1 MLGGSRYVEP
11 HMTPL
16 RSALSALLILSLA
29 VTAPGCLAGLSSQQR
44 EQCRQL
50 RGRAAGR
57 AVGGVLASVVV
68 LGVLVI
74 AAAATGG
81 SPNFGN
87 IGRPARRR
95 ANREARLAACREPD
109 PNSPSDPGFVVD
121 LQPAVPV
128 LGADSPADVPLLP
141 EPSGPPSVAELDEAI
156 VQQYSDLLACGLQPE
171 RLLYLDARIKGH
183 DGSVTGVV
191 LGGEGSF
198 GMSVS
203 CVSNALSDMRFRP
216 FDGVVDVR
224 WAVQLDAAAP

>member
-1 MLGGSRYVEP
+1 MLGAGP
-11 HMTPL
+11 HVASLMRPPL
-16 RSALSALLILSLA
+16 RSALCALLVLTLV
-29 VTAPGCLAGLSSQQR
+29 VTAPGCLAGLTPYQR
-44 EQCRQL
+44 DQCQQL
-50 RGRAAGR
+50 RRAVAAR

-74 AAAATGG
+74 ASAAGG
-81 SPNFGN
+81 SAPNFGN

-95 ANREARLAACREPD
+95 ANREARREACREPEAG
-109 PNSPSDPGFVVD
+109 DPGFVVE

-128 LGADSPADVPLLP
+128 VGADSPDDVPILP

-156 VQQYSDLLACGLQPE
+156 VQQYGDLVTCGLRPG

-191 LGGEGSF
+191 LGGEGSY

-203 CVSNALSDMRFRP
+203 CVQSSLSDMRFRP

-224 WAVQLDAAAP
+224 WAVQLDAPQP

>member
-1 MLGGSRYVEP
+1 
-11 HMTPL
+11 MTPPL
-16 RSALSALLILSLA
+16 RPAVTALLVLSLA
-29 VTAPGCLAGLSSQQR
+29 LTAPGCLAGLSSYQR

-50 RGRAAGR
+50 RSRAAGR
-57 AVGGVLASVVV
+57 AVGGVLASIVV
-68 LGVLVI
+68 LGVVVI

-109 PNSPSDPGFVVD
+109 PNSPGDPGFVVE

-128 LGADSPADVPLLP
+128 LGADSPADVPILP

-156 VQQYSDLLACGLQPE
+156 VQQYADLVACGLRAE

-198 GMSVS
+198 GLSVS
-203 CVSNALSDMRFRP
+203 CVENALSDMRFRP

-224 WAVQLDAAAP
+224 WAVQLDEVTR

>member
-1 MLGGSRYVEP
+1 MLGGSRNVEP

-109 PNSPSDPGFVVD
+109 PNSQSDPGFVVD

-128 LGADSPADVPLLP
+128 L
-141 EPSGPPSVAELDEAI
+141 
-156 VQQYSDLLACGLQPE
+156 DLS
-171 RLLYLDARIKGH
+171 R
-183 DGSVTGVV
+183 TG
-191 LGGEGSF
+191 
-198 GMSVS
+198 
-203 CVSNALSDMRFRP
+203 
-216 FDGVVDVR
+216 
-224 WAVQLDAAAP
+224 AAPE